1 MGLYS
6 EALIIGGLFANDIWG
21 AYIRGGLFGGCV
33 VCVCVGGGGGG
44 GLSIGIFQYL
54 STSKYNFSC
63 DF

>member
-33 VCVCVGGGGGG
+33 VCVCVGGGVAG
-44 GLSIGIFQYL
+44 GLVSEFFSI
-54 STSKYNFSC
+54 
-63 DF
+63 